1 MKILFMGTPE
11 FAAVNLK
18 AIVDKHDVVAV
29 VSQPDRPKGRGKK
42 LQPTPVKEVAL
53 EYNIPVYQPE
63 KIKDKEFVDFLKTI
77 DADVYVVVAYGQILS
92 QEILDIPKYGC
103 VNVHGSLL
111 PKYRGSSPI
120 QWSILNGDKITGVT
134 TILMDKNCDT
144 GDMLVKKTM
153 EILPDD
159 TYGSLHDRMAP
170 IGAEVLLETLEKIEN
185 GTVVR
190 EKQNEAEAVHVPM
203 IFKSMGK
210 IDWTKNSNEIVN
222 LIHGLNP
229 APGAFTNYNNEVMK
243 IWNAKET
250 TGNGQAGE
258 ILVADSKKGLV
269 VATGNGA
276 IEITEIQAKGGK
288 KMNPKDYL
296 RGHAMEEKTVLK

>member
-18 AIVDKHDVVAV
+18 AIVEKHDVVAV
-29 VSQPDRPKGRGKK
+29 ISQPDRPKGRGKK
-42 LQPTPVKEVAL
+42 LQPTPVKEIAL

-63 KIKDKEFVDFLKTI
+63 KIKDKEFVNFLKTI

-92 QEILDIPKYGC
+92 QEILDLPKYGC
-103 VNVHGSLL
+103 INVHGSLL
-111 PKYRGSSPI
+111 PKYRGSAPI

-144 GDMLVKKTM
+144 GDMLLKREM
-153 EILPDD
+153 EILPSD

-185 GTVVR
+185 GTIKR
-190 EKQNEAEAVHVPM
+190 EKQNEDDAVHIPM
-203 IFKSMGK
+203 IFKSMGE
-210 IDWTKNSNEIVN
+210 INWSKNSEEIIN

-229 APGAFTNYNNEVMK
+229 TPVAFTSYEDEVLK
-243 IWNAKET
+243 IWNAKEAN
-250 TGNGQAGE
+250 GNGETGE
-258 ILVADSKKGLV
+258 ILVADSKKGFI

-276 IEITEIQAKGGK
+276 IEITELQSKGGK
-288 KMNPKDYL
+288 KMNAKDYL
-296 RGHAMEEKTVLK
+296 RGHSIQEKTILK

>member
-18 AIVDKHDVVAV
+18 AIVEKHDVAAV
-29 VSQPDRPKGRGKK
+29 ISQPDRPKGRGKK
-42 LQPTPVKEVAL
+42 LQPTPVKEIAL

-63 KIKDKEFVDFLKTI
+63 KIKDKKFVNFLKTI

-92 QEILDIPKYGC
+92 QEILDLPKYGC
-103 VNVHGSLL
+103 INVHGSLL
-111 PKYRGSSPI
+111 PKYRGSAPI

-144 GDMLVKKTM
+144 GDMLVKREM
-153 EILPDD
+153 EILPSD

-185 GTVVR
+185 GTIKR
-190 EKQNEAEAVHVPM
+190 EKQNEDDAVHIPM
-203 IFKSMGK
+203 IFKSMG
-210 IDWTKNSNEIVN
+210 EINWSKYSEEIIN

-229 APGAFTNYNNEVMK
+229 TPVAFTSYEDEVLK
-243 IWNAKET
+243 IWNAKEAN
-250 TGNGQAGE
+250 GNGEAGE
-258 ILVADSKKGLV
+258 ILVADSKKGFI

-276 IEITEIQAKGGK
+276 IEITELQSKGGK
-288 KMNPKDYL
+288 KMNAKDYL
-296 RGHAMEEKTVLK
+296 RGHSIQEKTILK

>member
-153 EILPDD
+153 EILPED

-185 GTVVR
+185 GTVIR

-203 IFKSMGK
+203 IFKSMGE

-229 APGAFTNYNNEVMK
+229 APGAFTNYNDELQEMVK
-243 IWNAKET
+243 
-250 TGNGQAGE
+250 
-258 ILVADSKKGLV
+258 L
-269 VATGNGA
+269 
-276 IEITEIQAKGGK
+276 
-288 KMNPKDYL
+288 
-296 RGHAMEEKTVLK
+296 EKF